1 MKTSTPPFSFTKEE
15 EEEEEEGEKKN
26 KNIVFIHAWFYHG
39 LSDAC
44 FFISHD
50 HALVPRSSHG
60 LRIQIRDS
68 FRGKG
73 GPRDRIISRYH
84 AIFKCIMHAGCYG
97 LEGDRVEEP
106 KKKKKKKKKREGR
119 MRGTGN

>member
-1 MKTSTPPFSFTKEE
+1 MR
-15 EEEEEEGEKKN
+15 
-26 KNIVFIHAWFYHG
+26 FYHG

-50 HALVPRSSHG
+50 HAFIPRSSHG

-97 LEGDRVEEP
+97 LEGDRVEER
-106 KKKKKKKKKREGR
+106 KKKRR
-119 MRGTGN
+119 TYARHR